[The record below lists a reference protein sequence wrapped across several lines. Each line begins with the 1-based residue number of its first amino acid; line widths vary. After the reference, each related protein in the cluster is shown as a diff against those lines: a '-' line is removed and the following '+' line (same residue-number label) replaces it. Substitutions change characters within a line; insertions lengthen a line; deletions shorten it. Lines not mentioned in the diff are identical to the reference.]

1 MKKLY
6 NLLCMLALTGM
17 AYAQPTLLKD
27 FAPGPASTFFGTE
40 SVYIYETHS
49 YLVNKDDSSV
59 WLTNGSTS
67 GTQKLFT
74 YEPSKIQSFTT
85 PYAFCKVS
93 DKLFYAVDV
102 NYDTT
107 QLWYYNTTSN
117 TPVFVKTFKRI
128 GSLYSNSSA
137 NFYPVVEYNGK
148 LVFSALSY
156 EDSHIITGKGQE
168 LWESDGTAAGTK
180 MLSDVNFGS
189 GSSMPTGFIKA
200 YGSLFFIATT
210 QIGSPTPKTQL
221 FVTDGTA
228 LGTLPH
234 PSNIYVGANT
244 YYLPYQFINGYLHIV
259 TADFITP
266 GSDLKHMYRVMSP
279 TATISPS
286 FSAYKL
292 SGFSYYNGN
301 YYFGGIPVGNGPA
314 DPTGA
319 ELYKIDTALNTSPTP
334 VLVKDIYINM
344 GFYGS
349 SPFFI
354 GTLNNKLYF
363 TANDA
368 TGGQIWETDG
378 TAANTKKLTSYKAK
392 SGFSQ
397 INNSGIISNKIYY
410 ICDDSTNGFEL
421 RMMDP
426 FNNNTITDYHIAA
439 GEEPYN
445 APAIFY
451 QFGNVI
457 IYSYS
462 DLISGTELWRVGT
475 STSTGIKV
483 TGKGDAT
490 PLTVYPNPVNTEL
503 GVLLEGNNPG
513 TLVITDITGKQL
525 YFSAITKERYIDVKD
540 WNAGVYFLSIT
551 DSNGNHI
558 SRKIV
563 KY

>member
-1 MKKLY
+1 MKKIY
-6 NLLCMLALTGM
+6 TVFILLFM
-17 AYAQPTLLKD
+17 AGWTHAQPSLLKD
-27 FAPGPASTFFGTE
+27 FTPGPTGTFFGNE
-40 SVYIYETHS
+40 SVYIYDTYA

-59 WLTNGSTS
+59 WLTNGSTG
-67 GTQKLFT
+67 GTQKIFT
-74 YEPSKIQSFTT
+74 YEPSKMQSFTT

-93 DKLFYAVDV
+93 EKLFYAVDV

-128 GSLYSNSSA
+128 GNLYSNSSA
-137 NFYPVVEYNGK
+137 NMYPVVEYNGK

-168 LWESDGTAAGTK
+168 LWESDGTTAGTK

-221 FVTDGTA
+221 FVTNGTA
-228 LGTLPH
+228 TGTLPH
-234 PSNIYVGANT
+234 PSNIYVSAYT
-244 YYLPYQFINGYLHIV
+244 YYFPYQFINGFLHIV
-259 TADFITP
+259 ASDFTTP
-266 GSDLKHMYRVMSP
+266 GSDLKHVYRVVSP
-279 TATISPS
+279 TATMSPS

-314 DPTGA
+314 DPLGA
-319 ELYKIDTALNTSPTP
+319 ELYKIDTALNMSSTP
-334 VLVKDIYINM
+334 VLVKDIYLNM

-354 GTLNNKLYF
+354 GTVNNKLYF

-378 TAANTKKLTSYKAK
+378 TAANTQKITSYKAK
-392 SGFSQ
+392 SGYSQ

-426 FNNNTITDYHIAA
+426 LNNNTVTDYHIAA

-451 QFGNVI
+451 QFGNVM
-457 IYSYS
+457 IYSYN
-462 DLISGTELWRVGT
+462 DLISGMELWRVGT
-475 STSTGIKV
+475 STSTGISIADKEEKPAV
-483 TGKGDAT
+483 
-490 PLTVYPNPVNTEL
+490 LVYPNPVREDLAVKISGYSNA
-503 GVLLEGNNPG
+503 
-513 TLVITDITGKQL
+513 TLIITDITGKQVNA
-525 YFSAITKERYIDVKD
+525 SGMHMQGTIDMKD
-540 WNAGVYFLSIT
+540 WSAGVYFISVT
-551 DSNGNHI
+551 DSNGNI
-558 SRKIV
+558 ATQKII
-563 KY
+563 KQ